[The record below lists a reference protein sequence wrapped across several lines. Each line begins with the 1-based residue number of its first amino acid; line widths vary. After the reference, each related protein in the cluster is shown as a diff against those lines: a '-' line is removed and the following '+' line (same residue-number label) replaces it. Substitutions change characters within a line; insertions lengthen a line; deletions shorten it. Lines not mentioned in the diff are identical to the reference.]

1 MYARTMLV
9 GPVTLV
15 SFGGLSI
22 HVGSTLASGTKKHHL
37 QRVSVTH
44 VTVPLTWTLKQVL
57 NSIQLL
63 VTWTFIVRFLASC
76 SVHVSGDS
84 SILNFR
90 RTAPILKDIWGTHAC
105 VHASACAVNFVLM
118 GKLASPMLT
127 WTL

>member
-1 MYARTMLV
+1 MLV
-9 GPVTLV
+9 GPVTFV
-15 SFGGLSI
+15 SFSGLSI

-44 VTVPLTWTLKQVL
+44 AKVPLTWTLKQVL
-57 NSIQLL
+57 NSIQL
-63 VTWTFIVRFLASC
+63 TWAFIVIFLVSC
-76 SVHVSGDS
+76 SVHVSGVS

-90 RTAPILKDIWGTHAC
+90 RPAPILKGIWGTHAC
-105 VHASACAVNFVLM
+105 VHASACTVNFVPM